1 MKWIG
6 LLLFAVAM
14 AAAVVAARTQTTTGT
29 DAKPAPQSA
38 NEVRGASP
46 DLEIM
51 NEPEPKL
58 IVDSPRF
65 LTY

>member
-1 MKWIG
+1 MKWIA
-6 LLLFAVAM
+6 LLLFAVAV

-29 DAKPAPQSA
+29 DVKLAPQSA
-38 NEVRGASP
+38 KEIRGASP
-46 DLEIM
+46 DLEIK